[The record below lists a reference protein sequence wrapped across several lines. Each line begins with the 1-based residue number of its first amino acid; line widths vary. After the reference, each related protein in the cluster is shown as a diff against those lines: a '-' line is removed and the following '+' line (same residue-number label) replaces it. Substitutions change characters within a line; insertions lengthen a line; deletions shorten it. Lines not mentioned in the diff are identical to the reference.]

1 MTNQKKKPVQG
12 DEVFDIHGRAAA
24 YLALGAD
31 GHVVQ
36 PIYENED
43 YEPSYG
49 NPEVWREVFTTP
61 PTQKLH
67 AEVAE
72 IETKLNAARQ
82 ALHEVQEQRRTE
94 DREYAARAN
103 ERKRFDQLKKL
114 DDYIAG
120 KITHF
125 VVVQGYGERLS
136 IQEFETFIHSNENRY
151 ERKLRLLSLFG
162 DSKGDLNWYV
172 NRYSDGSGGDHGL
185 CFPATSYEE
194 ALAIAAKWLEQRYA
208 EIRKSEK
215 KYESHTFA
223 DAAARLGLMVP
234 DDIAAW
240 AKEVHDLARA
250 SSLNNARAELEKA
263 QARLRELESAQ

>member
-1 MTNQKKKPVQG
+1 MSEKKATPAHG
-12 DEVFDIHGRAAA
+12 DEVFDIHGRAAT

-36 PIYENED
+36 PIYEHED
-43 YEPSYG
+43 YAPSYG
-49 NPEVWREVFTTP
+49 NPEVWRDAFTTP

-136 IQEFETFIHSNENRY
+136 IQEFETFICSNENRY

-162 DSKGDLNWYV
+162 DSKGELNWYID
-172 NRYSDGSGGDHGL
+172 RYSDGSGGDHGL
-185 CFPATSYEE
+185 CFPATSYED
-194 ALAIAAKWLEQRYA
+194 ALAVAANWLAKRYA
-208 EIRKSEK
+208 DIRKSDK
-215 KYESHTFA
+215 KYEAYTFA
-223 DAAARLGLMVP
+223 DAAARLGLTVP

-240 AKEVHDLARA
+240 AKEVHDSARA
-250 SSLNNARAELEKA
+250 SSLKSARAEFEKA
-263 QARLRELESAQ
+263 QARLREMEADQ